1 MLTSSSLPSSN
12 LDDTIAMNALQPT
25 IFTIGHSN
33 HSFEAFSNL
42 LRQHSVDVIADVR
55 SSPYSRYNPHFNLSV
70 LHRMLEDAGIE
81 YKFFGRELGG
91 RPRDRS
97 SYDEHGRVQ
106 FGRLA
111 STDPFDDGIRDIMWA
126 ADDSR
131 VALMCSEKEPL
142 NCHRTLLIAK
152 ALEERGVSVAHILA
166 DGSLEAHEATMDR
179 LLDAFKLPHHGDMF
193 RTRGEVI
200 DDAID
205 RQVSKVA
212 YVDTTVVNAD
222 WRH

>member
-1 MLTSSSLPSSN
+1 MLN
-12 LDDTIAMNALQPT
+12 QYRI
-25 IFTIGHSN
+25 
-33 HSFEAFSNL
+33 E
-42 LRQHSVDVIADVR
+42 VVADVR
-55 SSPYSRYNPHFNLSV
+55 SSPYSRYNPHFNHNV
-70 LHRMLEDAGIE
+70 LHRMLEDVGIE
-81 YKFFGRELGG
+81 YKFFGSELGG

-97 SYDEHGRVQ
+97 CYDDHGRVQ

-111 STDPFDDGIRDIMWA
+111 STDHFDDGIRDIMRA

-193 RTRGEVI
+193 RTRVEVI

-212 YVDTTVVNAD
+212 YVDTTVVNVD